1 MELIQRPRRLRG
13 SDAVRRLC
21 RETRLSPDSLIY
33 PIFVD
38 EALSGKRPIEALP
51 GQYHYGIDAVGEAVE
66 ECLAAGVTHC
76 ILFGLPREKDACGS
90 SAWAEHGVVQE
101 AIRAIKARYPDF
113 YVITDVCMCEYTD
126 HGHCGI
132 LDGHEV
138 DNDKTLEVLAKTALS
153 HAQAGADIAVGEGHP
168 LGLPILGTEEIIRGI
183 TREKLF
189 RFLQT
194 HYTPENTVISI
205 AGAYDWQEA
214 VDMLEKAFGAWRA
227 GGAPVRNMPPAP
239 ALQNHFVRVKDVE
252 QVQLCVGY
260 PAFAG
265 NAPESYAQLILS
277 TLFGGSMS
285 SRLFQSIRE
294 RNGLAYSV
302 YSYVNVYSGAGE
314 MELYAGTSP
323 ETAQQVADLM
333 GAEVR
338 KLLREGIGR
347 DEFEKARQSARISFV
362 MGQESNTSRMRGN
375 GNVLLLYDTTRSFE
389 EILDK
394 LERTTCDD
402 VNDVAQRIFSA
413 PFCTAVV
420 GRAGQPLSFAA
431 F

>member
-1 MELIQRPRRLRG
+1 MAYDRITLNNGLRIIGERMEAVHTVAVGVFVRTGAVNEAPAENGYSHFVEHMVFKGTKDRDAAALADEMDRLGGATNAFTTKESTCFYTKVLKEDLGRGIRLLQDLILHPEFPGEDLEREKGVVIEEIAMCEDNPEDLVHELL
-13 SDAVRRLC
+13 SDA
-21 RETRLSPDSLIY
+21 
-33 PIFVD
+33 
-38 EALSGKRPIEALP
+38 
-51 GQYHYGIDAVGEAVE
+51 QY
-66 ECLAAGVTHC
+66 
-76 ILFGLPREKDACGS
+76 K
-90 SAWAEHGVVQE
+90 
-101 AIRAIKARYPDF
+101 
-113 YVITDVCMCEYTD
+113 
-126 HGHCGI
+126 
-132 LDGHEV
+132 
-138 DNDKTLEVLAKTALS
+138 
-153 HAQAGADIAVGEGHP
+153 GHP
-168 LGLPILGTEEIIRGI
+168 LGLPILGTEEIIRSI

-214 VDMLEKAFGAWRA
+214 VDMLEKAFGAWPA

-239 ALQNHFVRVKDVE
+239 VLQNHLVRVKDVE

-375 GNVLLLYDTTRSFE
+375 GNVLLLYNTTRSFE
-389 EILDK
+389 EILDR
-394 LERTTCDD
+394 LEKTTCDD
-402 VNDVAQRIFSA
+402 VNDVARRIFSA

>member
-1 MELIQRPRRLRG
+1 MDRLGGATNAFTTKESTCFYTKVLKEDLGRGIRLLQDLILHPEFPGEDLEREKGVVIEEIAMCEDNPEDLVHELL
-13 SDAVRRLC
+13 SDA
-21 RETRLSPDSLIY
+21 
-33 PIFVD
+33 
-38 EALSGKRPIEALP
+38 
-51 GQYHYGIDAVGEAVE
+51 QY
-66 ECLAAGVTHC
+66 
-76 ILFGLPREKDACGS
+76 K
-90 SAWAEHGVVQE
+90 
-101 AIRAIKARYPDF
+101 
-113 YVITDVCMCEYTD
+113 
-126 HGHCGI
+126 
-132 LDGHEV
+132 
-138 DNDKTLEVLAKTALS
+138 
-153 HAQAGADIAVGEGHP
+153 GHP

-205 AGAYDWQEA
+205 AGAYDWQRPWTCWKRPSA
-214 VDMLEKAFGAWRA
+214 PGPRAAPPCGTCPPRPFCRTTSSASRTSSRCSSAWA
-227 GGAPVRNMPPAP
+227 IPP
-239 ALQNHFVRVKDVE
+239 
-252 QVQLCVGY
+252 
-260 PAFAG
+260 FAG

-375 GNVLLLYDTTRSFE
+375 GNVLLLYNTTRSFE
-389 EILDK
+389 EILDR
-394 LERTTCDD
+394 LEKTTCDD
-402 VNDVAQRIFSA
+402 VNDVARRIFSA